1 MQTNGGESTKA
12 DESKPLSTTNEP
24 EQAAATAVHDVEDAS
39 PAAEKAQADKKPS
52 KILDTE
58 LLADAKESRR
68 MGFRALLG
76 WHYLIL
82 FAPLLSNS
90 GGLGVTDA
98 LVNRQLL
105 LYCVL
110 AITFLLLLV
119 FSKVTKK
126 AKKILTSL
134 GCIVSMTVLA
144 AAATGASG
152 LTYASETPMLY
163 YGVTVILGMTEA
175 TLMLIWLFFFT
186 NLAKKQTYRTLGIDV
201 ITGSLIALL
210 VRTLMPPA
218 SIIIAVL
225 LPLLS
230 STSFVTLK
238 KKYDYIQELAEE
250 DEQNTGK
257 SASADMSKTGALG
270 QGVDSISSYMLRRN
284 IPSVLFALAFGL
296 MQGSFLTSGTPFL
309 IADNPILFV
318 GVTIAGLIIC
328 FTSERYCTHADAES
342 TYRLALI
349 SFMAGVAILAIM
361 GIWHGGYDS
370 SLASILIIVSGVL
383 VFAGFNLFDF
393 GNLMLCLGLSRGHGG
408 LSDNSVTV
416 GRVFVYVAMAAGYG
430 LGYLA
435 VTKVMP
441 VSGVEVLVI
450 CCCLALLLLA
460 ITIGF
465 PASSKVG
472 YDQLLIKLGT
482 QNTSESDY
490 SLELEKICA
499 NCGSAQDCTVHE
511 ALALNNTEAK
521 KEKATLEAA
530 ESAVAEAE
538 AARVEAEAKLAKARK
553 AVEEANAARDAIK
566 AEVAAQKKESAASG
580 SKQGKSRT
588 RKGADDD
595 DKPKA
600 TPWRSACAEVAKRY
614 RLSKRE
620 TQIFHLISKGR
631 NAEYVSNE
639 LVISIHTAK
648 THIANIYQKLGVH
661 SSQEMLDLIDAFR
674 KEAEGKGE

>member
-1 MQTNGGESTKA
+1 MQNNEGESTKA
-12 DESKPLSTTNEP
+12 AETKPLSTINSN
-24 EQAAATAVHDVEDAS
+24 EQAAATATQTINGSENN
-39 PAAEKAQADKKPS
+39 EEAQDEKKP
-52 KILDTE
+52 KKALDTD
-58 LLADAKESRR
+58 LLAEAKESKRI
-68 MGFRALLG
+68 GFRALLG

-82 FAPLLSNS
+82 FAPLLINGGGYATS
-90 GGLGVTDA
+90 GA

-110 AITFLLLLV
+110 AATFLVLLL
-119 FSKVTKK
+119 FLKVSKK
-126 AKKILTSL
+126 AKKVLTSL
-134 GCIVSMTVLA
+134 GCIVFTTILA
-144 AAATGASG
+144 SAATAASS
-152 LTYASETPMLY
+152 LTYAIEAPLPY

-175 TLMLIWLFFFT
+175 VMMLIWLFFFT
-186 NLAKKQTYRTLGIDV
+186 NLAKKQTYRTLGTDV

-218 SIIIAVL
+218 SIAVAVL

-238 KKYDYIQELAEE
+238 KKYDYVQELAEE
-250 DEQNTGK
+250 DEQQANDEQTI
-257 SASADMSKTGALG
+257 DVSKTGALG
-270 QGVDSISSYMLRRN
+270 KNVDSVSSYMFRRN
-284 IPSVLFALAFGL
+284 IPSMLFALAFGL
-296 MQGSFLTSGTPFL
+296 MQGSFLSSGTPFL
-309 IADNPILFV
+309 IAYNPILFI
-318 GVTIAGLIIC
+318 GVTIAGLVIF

-349 SFMAGVAILAIM
+349 CFMAGVAILAIM
-361 GIWHGGYDS
+361 GISHGGYDS
-370 SLASILIIVSGVL
+370 TLAVVLVVISGIL

-393 GNLMLCLGLSRGHGG
+393 GNLMLCLGLAQGHNGVNDG
-408 LSDNSVTV
+408 TITA
-416 GRVFVYVAMAAGYG
+416 GRFLVYAAMAVGYG

-435 VTKVMP
+435 VLKVMP

-450 CCCLALLLLA
+450 CCCVALLLLA
-460 ITIGF
+460 ITVGF

-472 YDQLLIKLGT
+472 YDQLLIQLGA

-490 SLELEKICA
+490 SLELNKICA
-499 NCGSAQDCTVHE
+499 NCGSASDCAVHD
-511 ALALNNTEAK
+511 ALALSSMDAE

-530 ESAVAEAE
+530 ELAVAEAD
-538 AARVEAEAKLAKARK
+538 AARAKAEAELEKAKK
-553 AVEEANAARDAIK
+553 AVEEANAARDAVK
-566 AEVAAQKKESAASG
+566 AEAAAKSKEARSMD
-580 SKQGKSRT
+580 SKRGKS
-588 RKGADDD
+588 KGHDDGETF
-595 DKPKA
+595 KA

-674 KEAEGKGE
+674 KEAEHSEK